1 MFGEKI
7 VVDMVPEGQCTH
19 PLLTS
24 ACEYLQDAVST
35 ASAAHKVAA
44 LSLVSA
50 FLKRSRNDYSDNVA
64 QVMSGLLS
72 LFGDESEAVPGATWQ
87 GLSVLMAQLPQE
99 SLASHIDWFRTCLR
113 QVNPSES
120 ELLGWCVACGLQPVM
135 GMFDYGIR
143 NGPIFGARGRGE
155 ADGVA
160 DPHERLHRGH

>member
-19 PLLTS
+19 PLLTL
-24 ACEYLQDAVST
+24 ACEYLQDAVFT
-35 ASAAHKVAA
+35 ASAAHK
-44 LSLVSA
+44 
-50 FLKRSRNDYSDNVA
+50 
-64 QVMSGLLS
+64 VMSGLLS